1 MRVLIAT
8 AQVPFV
14 TGGAEMHAAAL
25 RRALIAS
32 GAEAEI
38 VAIPFKWYPPE
49 RMLEQMLACRLLDLS
64 EVNGQRVDRVIALRF
79 PAYFIPHDNKVV
91 WLLHQHRPAY
101 DLWDSGASDMLHA
114 TEGEMVRRAI
124 HAADCRL
131 LPEARRIFANSNTV
145 AARLRH
151 YSNLESTPL
160 YHPPPDHDRLA
171 PGGDDRYIYFPSRI
185 DGMKRQDLALRA
197 LAHTAPSVRVVFSGA
212 PSNERDMT
220 RLHQRAADLGVAGRV
235 TWRGHVTDAERR
247 GLYANCT
254 AVLYPPIDE
263 DYGYVTLEAM
273 LCAKPV
279 ITCTDSGGPLEFVE
293 HDRSGLIAAPSPEA
307 LGAALDRIWTNPT
320 LAHTIGAQARADLL
334 ARDITW
340 PRVTEILL
348 DAY

>member
-25 RRALIAS
+25 RAALIAA

-64 EVNGQRVDRVIALRF
+64 EVNGQPVDRVIALRF
-79 PAYFIPHDNKVV
+79 PAYFIPHDNKLV

-101 DLWDSGASDMLHA
+101 DLWDSGTSDMLHA
-114 TEGEMVRRAI
+114 AQGETVRRAI
-124 HAADCRL
+124 HEADRRL
-131 LPEARRIFANSNTV
+131 LPEARHLFANSNNV

-151 YSNLESTPL
+151 HCNLDATPL
-160 YHPPPDHDRLA
+160 YHPPPDHDLLA
-171 PGGDDRYIYFPSRI
+171 GAGDDRYIYFPSRI
-185 DGMKRQDLALRA
+185 DAMKRQDLAIRA
-197 LAHTAPSVRVVFSGA
+197 LAHTDPSLRLVLSGA
-212 PSNERDMT
+212 PSSPAELA
-220 RLHQRAADLGVAGRV
+220 RLQSLAATLDLTDRI

-247 GLYANCT
+247 ALYANCT

-279 ITCTDSGGPLEFVE
+279 ITCTDSGGPLEFIE
-293 HDRSGLIAAPSPEA
+293 HARNGLIAAPTPDA
-307 LGAALDRIWTNPT
+307 VGAALNHLWTRPSE
-320 LAHTIGAQARADLL
+320 ARAIGAQARADLL
-334 ARDITW
+334 ARNITW